1 MKKTLIYATPFRW
14 KARDRRY
21 IPDYSTDAYSGE
33 KVLFPMDGIIKAEIT
48 EEDDVD
54 VIFVQTLDDNE
65 DEEKR
70 KDTDEF
76 VERGTNE
83 ISALFEGACH
93 SLSFSVIQVRFHS
106 TSADIINLYKE
117 VCGRIAENSVCYADV
132 TFGEKYIMM
141 LIFCALN
148 YAEKYLGCEVAQ
160 LLYGRFDGDNEKDA
174 CLIEFTPLYLLNSLG
189 QMFDGPRKNFDS
201 LVDNLI
207 GK

>member
-14 KARDRRY
+14 KALNRRY
-21 IPDYSTDAYSGE
+21 IPDYQTDAYSGE

-48 EEDDVD
+48 EEDDVS
-54 VIFVQTLDDNE
+54 VIFVQTIDDNE
-65 DEEKR
+65 NVEKH
-70 KDTDEF
+70 KDTDGF
-76 VERGTNE
+76 VERGKNE
-83 ISALFEGACH
+83 ISGLLEDACR
-93 SLSFSVIQVRFHS
+93 SLSFSVIKVRFNS
-106 TSADIINLYKE
+106 TSKDIINLYKE

-160 LLYGRFDGDNEKDA
+160 LLYGRFNGDNAKDA
-174 CLIEFTPLYLLNSLG
+174 WLIEFTPLYLLNSLG

-201 LVDNLI
+201 LVDNLVE
-207 GK
+207 